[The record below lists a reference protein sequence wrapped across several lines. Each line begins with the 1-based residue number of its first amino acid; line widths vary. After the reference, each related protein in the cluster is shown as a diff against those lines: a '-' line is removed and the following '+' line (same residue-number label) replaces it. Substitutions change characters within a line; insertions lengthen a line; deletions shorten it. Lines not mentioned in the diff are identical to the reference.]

1 MRWLFLLLLAANII
15 FFFWNWLREDDA
27 GSSYQQEAAF
37 SSKGK
42 TLVLLSELEP
52 ALTIPPPVKDKPSPA
67 DSAPIK
73 ELPPA
78 TAEQRASEP
87 VTTASRTSTA
97 SSSPPSLPTAQKGG
111 LCYVLGPFTSSTKV
125 QQVISRTANLS
136 ARVEKRWSSSQQRTG
151 YWVHIP
157 PATSSKKSRDT
168 AQKLNAAGFA
178 DAQPITSGEMKNA
191 VSLGIFSTRESARKR
206 LTRVRKHNRDA
217 TINEVRIRK
226 RQYWL
231 ALRNSEGKRLPRQVL
246 NSLIRSERGATVEQR
261 PCTMLHQ

>member
-27 GSSYQQEAAF
+27 GSSYQQETAF

-52 ALTIPPPVKDKPSPA
+52 ASTIPPPVKDKPSPA

-78 TAEQRASEP
+78 AAEQRASKP
-87 VTTASRTSTA
+87 ATIASRTSTA
-97 SSSPPSLPTAQKGG
+97 SSSPPSLPTEQKGG
-111 LCYVLGPFTSSTKV
+111 LCYVLGPFTSSAKV
-125 QQVISRTANLS
+125 QQVISRIANSS
-136 ARVEKRWSSSQQRTG
+136 ALVEKRWSSPQQRTG

-157 PATSSKKSRDT
+157 PAASSKKARDT

-206 LTRVRKHNRDA
+206 LARVKKHNRD
-217 TINEVRIRK
+217 TVINEVRIRK

-231 ALRNSEGKRLPRQVL
+231 ALRDDEGKRLLQRML
-246 NSLIRSERGATVEQR
+246 NGLIRNERGVKVEQR
-261 PCTMLHQ
+261 PCTTLHQ